1 MSNEE
6 IFVDPEKLQTFLV
19 GLFGKTGLKKADAA
33 HIAQTLVQ
41 TNLWGIDSHGVIRA
55 PIYFKRLI
63 SRVINPKPNIT
74 QIRGSKGFKVL
85 DGDNGHGFIVGR
97 STMNNA
103 IDLARTYNVGA
114 VGAIRSN
121 HFGAA
126 GIYARMAADQ
136 GMIGIS
142 MSNMAPLMAIP
153 GASRPIVGNNPI
165 SIGIPTG
172 GSFPI
177 VWDIALS
184 TITVGKLLLANKK
197 GEKIPLDWAT
207 DNEGHPTDDPAKA
220 LGGFLLPMGGHKGFG
235 LALVIDMLC
244 GVVTGGSFLH
254 ELKSMVSFP
263 DQPSSTSH
271 LMMAIN
277 LASIISQDELK
288 TRMSSFCKTIKETPI
303 ADRANEVLLPGEI
316 EYQIYLKRKEM
327 GIPLP
332 QKLYQELVGLG
343 NDVGLSVSL

>member
-19 GLFGKTGLKKADAA
+19 GLFGKTGLEKVDAA
-33 HIAQTLVQ
+33 YIAQTLVQ

-74 QIRGSKGFKVL
+74 QIRGSEGFKVL

-165 SIGIPTG
+165 SVAVPTG

-184 TITVGKLLLANKK
+184 TITVGKLLLANNK

-220 LGGFLLPMGGHKGFG
+220 LSGFLLPMGGHKGFG

-277 LASIISQDELK
+277 LTSIISQDELK
-288 TRMSSFCKTIKETPI
+288 TRMSSFCKIIKETPM
-303 ADRANEVLLPGEI
+303 ADRTNEVLLPGEI
-316 EYQIYLKRKEM
+316 EYRIYLKRKDM

-332 QKLYQELVGLG
+332 QKLYLELVGLG